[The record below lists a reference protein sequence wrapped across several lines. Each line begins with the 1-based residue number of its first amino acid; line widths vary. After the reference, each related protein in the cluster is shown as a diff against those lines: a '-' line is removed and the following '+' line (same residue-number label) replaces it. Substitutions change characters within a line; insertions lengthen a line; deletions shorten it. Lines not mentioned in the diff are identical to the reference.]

1 MVNPFRILW
10 RSLVDVYEGLFP
22 MVGMNLLWIL
32 ISIPVVFLATLILMA
47 LGLPNV
53 WAFSAALLFGVMA
66 PNPASVGIHNYA
78 NPLVKEDRVEFDL
91 FWSGLRK
98 LWRRSL
104 ALSAIG
110 IAGICL
116 LGVNI
121 YFYVTNSAQVLHYF
135 AILWIYGLIF
145 WSIMLLFMNALLVE
159 QDSKSIKLVVRNA
172 FLLALD
178 NLVPSLVI
186 FIILTIVSIL
196 SIGVTLL
203 VALVGGSFVAVV
215 ETRAVLAF
223 LEKYQARTADQ
234 PTGKRG
240 V

>member
-1 MVNPFRILW
+1 MINPFRILW

-22 MVGMNLLWIL
+22 MVGMNLLWLL
-32 ISIPVVFLATLILMA
+32 ISIPIVFVATLVLMA

-53 WAFSAALLFGVMA
+53 WAFSVALLFGVMA

-91 FWSGLRK
+91 FWSGLRTM
-98 LWRRSL
+98 WRRSL

-110 IAGICL
+110 LAGLCL

-121 YFYVTNSAQVLHYF
+121 YFYLTNAAQMLHYF

-159 QDSKSIKLVVRNA
+159 QESKSIKLVVRNA

-186 FIILTIVSIL
+186 FVILTIVSIL
-196 SIGVTLL
+196 SIGITLL
-203 VALVGGSFVAVV
+203 IALVGGSFVVVV

-223 LEKYQARTADQ
+223 LEKYRARVADQ

>member
-1 MVNPFRILW
+1 MINPFRILW
-10 RSLVDVYEGLFP
+10 RSLVDVYESLFP
-22 MVGMNLLWIL
+22 MVGMNLLWIV
-32 ISIPVVFLATLILMA
+32 ISVPVFFLATLIFMA
-47 LGLPNV
+47 LGLPSI
-53 WAFSAALLFGVMA
+53 WAFSAALLLGVMA

-78 NPLVKEDRVEFDL
+78 NQLVKEERVEFDL
-91 FWSGLRK
+91 YWSGLRT
-98 LWRRSL
+98 LWRQSL

-121 YFYVTNSAQVLHYF
+121 NFYLTNDAQILHYF

-145 WSIMLLFMNALLVE
+145 WSMMLLYMNALLVE
-159 QDSKSIKLVVRNA
+159 QENKSIRLVVRNA
-172 FLLALD
+172 FLLTLD

-186 FIILTIVSIL
+186 IIILTIVSVV

-215 ETRAVLAF
+215 ETRAVLVY
-223 LEKYQARTADQ
+223 LDKYRARLVDQ
-234 PTGKRG
+234 PTGRHG
-240 V
+240 L